1 MYIKRKLE
9 GKINKYLDKPEIIA
23 IMGPR
28 QCGKTTMLKKI
39 FSGLSGANFI
49 SFEDRVALGLFN
61 KNIDDFINLYAKNY
75 KYLFIDEFQ
84 YSRNG
89 GKKLKYIFDTRKI
102 KILISGSSAID
113 LSVNAIKYL
122 VGRIFIFNL
131 YPFDFEEFLSYKDRG
146 LNGIY
151 KMSSQKIESG
161 EAPEISAEIHNK
173 FKKYFEEYAVYGG
186 YPRVVISSD
195 SEEKKEVLRNIYN
208 TFFLREVKDV
218 LGLIDDYK
226 LEKLIKG
233 LALQVGNLI
242 DYGELG
248 QLSEFSYPTLKRY
261 MNFLEKTFVS
271 RRILPYFKNKRTE
284 IVKNPKIYFI
294 DTGLRNQIVNDFRPF
309 EQRGDCGQLLENA
322 VFGQLAKKDYG
333 LNYWRDK
340 KKNEMDFILQS
351 EGGNITAVEI
361 KSKTKNSLPRS
372 VGVFE
377 KSYPDSK
384 IIFGCFDSA
393 DCRGGGKYLFRP
405 VYLF

>member
-84 YSRNG
+84 YARNG

-131 YPFDFEEFLSYKDRG
+131 YPFDFEEFLSYKDRD

-151 KMSSQKIESG
+151 KMSSQKIVG
-161 EAPEISAEIHNK
+161 GGAMEISAEIHDK

-208 TFFLREVKDV
+208 IFFLREVKDV

-340 KKNEMDFILQS
+340 KRNEMDFILRS
-351 EGGNITAVEI
+351 EGENITAIEI

-372 VGVFE
+372 VAVFE

>member
-1 MYIKRKLE
+1 
-9 GKINKYLDKPEIIA
+9 
-23 IMGPR
+23 
-28 QCGKTTMLKKI
+28 
-39 FSGLSGANFI
+39 
-49 SFEDRVALGLFN
+49 
-61 KNIDDFINLYAKNY
+61 
-75 KYLFIDEFQ
+75 
-84 YSRNG
+84 
-89 GKKLKYIFDTRKI
+89 
-102 KILISGSSAID
+102 
-113 LSVNAIKYL
+113 
-122 VGRIFIFNL
+122 
-131 YPFDFEEFLSYKDRG
+131 
-146 LNGIY
+146 
-151 KMSSQKIESG
+151 MSSQKIESG

>member
-131 YPFDFEEFLSYKDRG
+131 YPFDFEEFLSYKDRD

-151 KMSSQKIESG
+151 KMSSQKIVG
-161 EAPEISAEIHNK
+161 GGAMEISAEIHDK

-208 TFFLREVKDV
+208 IFFLREVKDV

-340 KKNEMDFILQS
+340 KRNEMDFILRS
-351 EGGNITAVEI
+351 EGENITAIEI

-372 VGVFE
+372 VAVFE